1 MPWVLLTKS
10 MAKSVD
16 MATRIPR
23 LFRTYALSSDAS
35 AELVPQTAQL
45 SASERILP
53 GISLT
58 RPTRILASC
67 AKTSDTAAHNHHPE
81 QAIHSAL
88 VNLLPKL
95 SNKRLLRNSLIS
107 TQTYPRLSF
116 PWAAVAMMI
125 PKMRKNVANTI
136 PVRRPSFV
144 DDIAKG

>member
-10 MAKSVD
+10 IAKSVD

-45 SASERILP
+45 SASHGILP

-67 AKTSDTAAHNHHPE
+67 AKTSDAAAHNHHPE
-81 QAIHSAL
+81 QAIHSASA
-88 VNLLPKL
+88 NLLLKLPNKVSLEIHSSLPNLPKIIF
-95 SNKRLLRNSLIS
+95 SVGSSDNDDTEDEDKCCK
-107 TQTYPRLSF
+107 Y
-116 PWAAVAMMI
+116 
-125 PKMRKNVANTI
+125 NTCT
-136 PVRRPSFV
+136 
-144 DDIAKG
+144 AT